1 MRKNTKKARG
11 AGGPDEH
18 IDTLGELLTQ
28 LRTHLTEAAE
38 KKGTWSDYLRLLE
51 FYRQTRE
58 TSPREIFVHWI
69 ESENAGSME

>member
-1 MRKNTKKARG
+1 MKRNNRKTRA
-11 AGGPDEH
+11 AAGPDDH

-58 TSPREIFVHWI
+58 TSPREIFVHWV
-69 ESENAGSME
+69 ESENAGDID